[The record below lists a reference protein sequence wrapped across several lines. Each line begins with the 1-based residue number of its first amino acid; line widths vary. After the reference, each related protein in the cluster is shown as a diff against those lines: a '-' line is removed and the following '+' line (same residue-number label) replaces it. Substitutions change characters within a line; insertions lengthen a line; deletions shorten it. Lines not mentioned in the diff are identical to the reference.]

1 MKHVIE
7 SLAVLALCALA
18 SPALHAQRVGM
29 PGQPAPAGTAGQAG
43 LPGLGSPAGFAPPAT
58 RPLGPA
64 AAPTEQALDRVVA
77 VVNDEAITQ
86 YEVDQSKA
94 RVVREM
100 NEAKV
105 PMPAPDVLQKQV
117 LERLINEKALLQ
129 YAKDTGIRVDDNI
142 VETTIVRVAQENK
155 MTLEQL
161 RAALER
167 DKIPYNAYREDIRRE
182 LTIQRVRYREVEQK
196 LFVSDAEVDNYL
208 ANLAAQ
214 GGGGSEYLLSHI
226 YVSVPDQAT
235 PDQLE
240 ARKKRAEQALAD
252 VNAGKD
258 FGQVAASFSDA
269 PDALQGGN
277 LGWRTPAKVPTVFG
291 DLLKTLQKGQVSQV
305 VRSPAGYH
313 IVKLVDVRNL
323 NAPTVVDQTHVEHI
337 LVKVNESVSET
348 EGKTRID
355 RIRDNIVA
363 GAKFEDQAKVNSE
376 DSSSAKGGDLGWLSP
391 GDTLPDFEKAYMKLK
406 INELSEPVRSAFGWH
421 LIKVLER
428 RQQDVTRD
436 RQRAQASQAIKQRK
450 SEEQFTEFVRQTRD
464 QAYVEIKSD
473 DTRS

>member
-1 MKHVIE
+1 MKLAIS
-7 SLAVLALCALA
+7 SLAVLALCALTS
-18 SPALHAQRVGM
+18 SPLHAQRAG
-29 PGQPAPAGTAGQAG
+29 GQVPISGAP
-43 LPGLGSPAGFAPPAT
+43 FAPPAV
-58 RPLGPA
+58 RSMAPA
-64 AAPTEQALDRVVA
+64 QPQAEQALDRVVA

-105 PMPAPDVLQKQV
+105 PLPPPDVLQKQV

-129 YAKDTGIRVDDNI
+129 YAKETGIRVDDNI
-142 VETTIVRVAQENK
+142 VEATIVRVAQENK
-155 MTLEQL
+155 MTLDQL
-161 RAALER
+161 RAALEH
-167 DKIPYNAYREDIRRE
+167 DHIPYNAYREDIRRE

-208 ANLAAQ
+208 ANQAAQ

-235 PDQLE
+235 PDQIE
-240 ARKKRAEQALAD
+240 QRRKRAEQALAD
-252 VNAGKD
+252 VQAGKD
-258 FGQVAASFSDA
+258 FGQVAASYSDA

-291 DLLKTLQKGQVSQV
+291 DILKTLQKGQVSQV
-305 VRSPAGYH
+305 VRSPAGFH
-313 IVKLVDVRNL
+313 IVKVVDIRNL
-323 NAPTVVDQTHVEHI
+323 NSPTVVDQTHVEHI
-337 LVKVNESVSET
+337 LVKVNESVSES
-348 EGKTRID
+348 EAKVRID

-391 GDTLPDFEKAYMKLK
+391 GDTLPEFEKAYMKLK
-406 INELSEPVRSAFGWH
+406 VGELSEPVRTAFGWH

-436 RQRAQASQAIKQRK
+436 RQRAQAMQAIKQRK

-464 QAYVEIKSD
+464 QAYVEIKTD
-473 DTRS
+473 DARS